1 MGSQLLST
9 RNPHLSGVGLSRDR
23 VMDGAQARMPEG
35 TTLVSADNHWGLA
48 EDPWKGRVP
57 VHLANRVPTV
67 WWDAEIGLWNWR
79 VGDGPAVFNAERAAG
94 LKTVEDRRGTAII
107 EDRLAD
113 MDADGVAMEIAFPQ
127 LLPMFNRHPDYEARE
142 WIFRIYNEYMAEVA
156 ARAPGRFH
164 GVGFSNFWDMSKA
177 ETSLRHLKDL
187 GLKTFMLP
195 LTPGNDAEGRTIH
208 YASDEMDV
216 LWATAEELDLPV
228 FFHAGE
234 NLPMG
239 NPGGSVAA
247 MLGIFMP
254 FRKQF
259 SDLVFG
265 GILDRHPNLKIV
277 FAESGINW
285 IPGMLQDAEMI
296 VDSCEAIMDP
306 KLEMRPTDYWR
317 RNCYATVMSDAIG
330 FKLLDYIGADRVMFA
345 VDYPH
350 NEGVQG
356 YTRGAIENIVDA
368 VSSADAR
375 KILGGT
381 AIEVFNLA

>member
-1 MGSQLLST
+1 M
-9 RNPHLSGVGLSRDR
+9 
-23 VMDGAQARMPEG
+23 
-35 TTLVSADNHWGLA
+35 
-48 EDPWKGRVP
+48 
-57 VHLANRVPTV
+57 
-67 WWDAEIGLWNWR
+67 
-79 VGDGPAVFNAERAAG
+79 
-94 LKTVEDRRGTAII
+94 
-107 EDRLAD
+107 
-113 MDADGVAMEIAFPQ
+113 
-127 LLPMFNRHPDYEARE
+127 
-142 WIFRIYNEYMAEVA
+142 
-156 ARAPGRFH
+156 
-164 GVGFSNFWDMSKA
+164 
-177 ETSLRHLKDL
+177 KDL

-195 LTPGNDAEGRTIH
+195 LTPGNDAQGRPIH
-208 YASDEMDV
+208 YASAEMDV

-234 NLPMG
+234 NLPVG
-239 NPGGSVAA
+239 NPGGSVAT

-265 GILDRHPNLKIV
+265 GILDRHPNLRIV

-306 KLEMRPTDYWR
+306 KLKLRPTDYWQ

-356 YTRGAIENIVDA
+356 YTRGAIEDIVDA
-368 VSSADAR
+368 VSPADAR

-381 AIEVFNLA
+381 ALAQTTTITTDRAMTP